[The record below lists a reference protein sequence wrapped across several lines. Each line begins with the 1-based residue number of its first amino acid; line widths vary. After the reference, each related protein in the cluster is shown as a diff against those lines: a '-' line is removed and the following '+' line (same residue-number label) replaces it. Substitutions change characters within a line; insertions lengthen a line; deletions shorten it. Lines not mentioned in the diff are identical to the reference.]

1 MPAPYGIVDDQIEAL
16 IPELKDVANESATRD
31 WLSLQQSSLSEEDK
45 VRTIKKRCRRD
56 WKR

>member
-45 VRTIKKRCRRD
+45 VR
-56 WKR
+56 